1 MSCELEYL
9 SEAYVHEKSTRS
21 ESSRYVPRM
30 PGVRLGPLEHFDR
43 LLVSI
48 GIWDA
53 VCDKDG
59 HDVHNMKFKTV
70 AELQRP
76 QDKWI

>member
-1 MSCELEYL
+1 
-9 SEAYVHEKSTRS
+9 
-21 ESSRYVPRM
+21 M